1 GWAYRFYRKA
11 FTKHS
16 DVKLLLWEANREY
29 CLIAPYVAKD
39 FQFKVLAV
47 PHNIEA
53 LVPGNTDP
61 FTGKSFPLSLENEL
75 KCLSQA
81 DSVFCISR
89 EEQWLLRSYGIE
101 ADFLPYYPPKSILSE
116 LLEFRRIR
124 DGLIANRFLILGTAY
139 NPPTYLGMIQQ
150 IQLLNQINK
159 NVDFHIDIAGYGT
172 EQLKEYCDGP
182 NFTLHGT
189 VDQGKLNYLLSN
201 VKAILVHQKA
211 GAGALTR
218 IPEMLIAGVPIIANS
233 NACRSAFDY
242 PGVYCY
248 DNQVE
253 LAALVNKSLDFP
265 PILER
270 PVAAE
275 RRFIDCFKHLVSHST
290 ESQFKTA
297 FDSSVHAISGKL
309 SSARSHEAKL
319 SGDRP

>member
-1 GWAYRFYRKA
+1 
-11 FTKHS
+11 
-16 DVKLLLWEANREY
+16 
-29 CLIAPYVAKD
+29 
-39 FQFKVLAV
+39 
-47 PHNIEA
+47 
-53 LVPGNTDP
+53 
-61 FTGKSFPLSLENEL
+61 
-75 KCLSQA
+75 
-81 DSVFCISR
+81 
-89 EEQWLLRSYGIE
+89 
-101 ADFLPYYPPKSILSE
+101 
-116 LLEFRRIR
+116 
-124 DGLIANRFLILGTAY
+124 
-139 NPPTYLGMIQQ
+139 MIQQ
-150 IQLLNQINK
+150 IQLLNQISK

-172 EQLKEYCDGP
+172 EQLQEYCDGP

-253 LAALVNKSLDFP
+253 LAAFMNKSLDFP

-275 RRFIDCFKHLVSHST
+275 RRFIDCFKHLVSLST
-290 ESQFKTA
+290 ESQFETT
-297 FDSSVHAISGKL
+297 FDSSVRAISEKL
-309 SSARSHEAKL
+309 SSVRSHEAKL